1 MDKNFF
7 ELVARRRSCRKFS
20 EQKPE
25 RALIEK
31 IMEATLTAPSS
42 KNTRTSRFLV
52 IDDPQTIARMAEMR
66 DYGSAF
72 MVGAP
77 VVVLVMGVKAPTD
90 LWEINCAISATYLQL
105 AAEEAGLGSCWVH
118 VGGRPRLKDEPQGEQ
133 AEEYLRTFLP
143 IPEECGVECVIA
155 MGYSPYDE
163 PKPRPEQDNSGKVVW
178 LG

>member
-1 MDKNFF
+1 MEKNFF
-7 ELVARRRSCRKFS
+7 ELVEKRRSCRKFS

-25 RALIEK
+25 RAVIER

-52 IDDPQTIARMAEMR
+52 IDDPKTIARMSEMR

-77 VVVLVMGVKAPTD
+77 VVVLVMGVKDATD

-105 AAEEAGLGSCWVH
+105 AIEAEGLGSCWVH

-133 AEEYLRTFLP
+133 AEDYLRTFLP
-143 IPEECGVECVIA
+143 IPEECGVVCAVA
-155 MGYSPYDE
+155 LGYSGYDGE
-163 PKPRPEQDNSGKVVW
+163 RARPILNNDGMVRY
-178 LG
+178 L

>member
-1 MDKNFF
+1 MDFF
-7 ELVARRRSCRKFS
+7 ELVSKRRSCRKFA

-42 KNTRTSRFLV
+42 KNTRSTRFMV
-52 IDDPQTIARMAEMR
+52 IDNPQIISRMSEMR

-77 VVVLVMGVKAPTD
+77 VVVLVMGTKSLTD

-105 AAEEAGLGSCWVH
+105 AAEAAGLGSCWVH

-143 IPEECGVECVIA
+143 IPKECGVVCAVA
-155 MGYSPYDE
+155 LGYSGYDGQRT
-163 PKPRPEQDNSGKVVW
+163 KPIANNDGMVTY
-178 LG
+178 L